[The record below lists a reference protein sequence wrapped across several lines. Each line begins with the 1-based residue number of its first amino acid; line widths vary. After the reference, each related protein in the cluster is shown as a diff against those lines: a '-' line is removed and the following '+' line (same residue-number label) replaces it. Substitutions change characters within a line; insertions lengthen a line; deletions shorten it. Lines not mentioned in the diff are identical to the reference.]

1 MSSRVR
7 WRPRADGGGVLR
19 PRVAGGEAL
28 HLRVDGGVARHC
40 IFLWTV
46 ARNRGLTRTATRMV
60 VRYRDLERGDD
71 VLWPRVT
78 SALADAGAVRRPTAA
93 APGSLRVEMRQILM
107 VWQLEVAEEY
117 KLSTETFWMSAAL
130 VDRSL
135 EGRGRRGRRSRLPG
149 GDTRGETRA
158 ARAGR

>member
-1 MSSRVR
+1 MART
-7 WRPRADGGGVLR
+7 RAATTGGAE
-19 PRVAGGEAL
+19 PAL
-28 HLRVDGGVARHC
+28 QAS
-40 IFLWTV
+40 
-46 ARNRGLTRTATRMV
+46 
-60 VRYRDLERGDD
+60 
-71 VLWPRVT
+71 PT
-78 SALADAGAVRRPTAA
+78 SALVNASTVRRPAAA

-135 EGRGRRGRRSRLPG
+135 EGRGRRGRGSRLPG
-149 GDTRGETRA
+149 GDTRGGTRA